1 MENKQKENQRSNK
14 HQESKQAKTSK
25 ASGMKNY
32 ARYSGMAI
40 QLGATIALC
49 AFVGQKLDT
58 LLSFQQPLMTA
69 LLAFLGTVV
78 GIYLLV
84 KDLLKP

>member
-1 MENKQKENQRSNK
+1 MENKRKESQQDNK
-14 HQESKQAKTSK
+14 HQESKQAKTTN

-49 AFVGQKLDT
+49 AFAGRKLDT
-58 LLSFQQPLMTA
+58 WLSFQQPLMTA
-69 LLAFLGTVV
+69 LLAFLGTVT

-84 KDLLKP
+84 KDLLKS

>member
-1 MENKQKENQRSNK
+1 MENKRKESQQDNK
-14 HQESKQAKTSK
+14 HQESKQAKTTN

-49 AFVGQKLDT
+49 AFAGRKLDT
-58 LLSFQQPLMTA
+58 WLSFQQPLMTA

>member
-1 MENKQKENQRSNK
+1 MENKRKESQQDNK
-14 HQESKQAKTSK
+14 HQESKQAKTTN

-49 AFVGQKLDT
+49 AFAGRKLDT
-58 LLSFQQPLMTA
+58 WLSFQQPLMTT
-69 LLAFLGTVV
+69 LLAFLGTVA

-84 KDLLKP
+84 KDLLKS